1 MCFKFPTTAHC
12 NMTYGK
18 SPNLPQNSNTQ
29 TNNGRFL
36 SQCIATL
43 SLLSRTTIA
52 NLASIKSLSWYHDH
66 QIGEEEGEEQKSS
79 LRSFTNKGFTP
90 DTPFWTWMTT
100 TTTTSSRTTTTTTTS
115 STTTTTTTTNMDN
128 NKGEL
133 ERSRKQ
139 AGTLCSAHGTDLPF
153 WTSVPS
159 F

>member
-100 TTTTSSRTTTTTTTS
+100 TTTTTS
-115 STTTTTTTTNMDN
+115 TTTTTNMDN

-139 AGTLCSAHGTDLPF
+139 AGTLCSAQFFSG
-153 WTSVPS
+153 SS
-159 F
+159 FLNLCSIILVEFS